1 MQLREVFSSSFWV
14 LVSHVFS
21 RGSMVLSAI
30 ILARGFETSSFAA
43 YTYFQLTIAMLSTYA
58 ALGMGVTAS
67 RYFAEAK
74 VVQRDGEKSPV
85 GLMWIISI
93 LISVIFSVAL
103 YIIPDGWLEAGLD
116 VPRSLLV
123 FGVFALAIN
132 VVPAG
137 GVLGLERYREA
148 SLISG
153 AAGLVVVFAALYAT
167 VKASIE
173 IAMMGVISAILL
185 QALCQSILVFRVYG
199 YAKIIGELSFKL
211 TEFQKIVGFAGP
223 MFFVSLLSA
232 SGAWLVGRLILDATD
247 DHQFSLYSI
256 GMQWYALGLL
266 MPGIISRVFLPRL
279 VLQASG
285 IEKHIKQEAGL
296 LVRMSVGLSLFLS
309 IGMVFVVLILSPWL
323 ADLYGNK
330 YVAIRWVLVSFM
342 VAATL
347 TSPVSNFGN
356 ALVANDGQSQWLLLT
371 IISTS
376 VLLLTASATAWMGV
390 WSGVIS
396 LSISGL
402 TLSVLSA
409 FALRKK
415 QLM

>member
-1 MQLREVFSSSFWV
+1 
-14 LVSHVFS
+14 
-21 RGSMVLSAI
+21 
-30 ILARGFETSSFAA
+30 
-43 YTYFQLTIAMLSTYA
+43 MLSTYA

-153 AAGLVVVFAALYAT
+153 AAGLSVVLAALYAT

-199 YAKIIGELSFKL
+199 YAKIIGEVSFKL

-232 SGAWLVGRLILDATD
+232 SGAWLVGRLILDATN

-371 IISTS
+371 IVSTS
-376 VLLLTASATAWMGV
+376 VLLLTALATGWMGV

-415 QLM
+415 KLI